1 MKNKKINVPSRVQI
15 GVGVILA
22 IMILLSACSNPIG
35 NSAEQGQVT
44 LHLDVGSRTLVSDI
58 STEISLYRVT
68 FSDGS
73 GSEVVVDSQNTTVQT
88 SLPALKTYD
97 ILVEGFNSSSQLVA
111 TGVGSVSVD
120 SGQSHSVAII
130 VTAAD
135 GSGTAYIEIQ
145 WNSVQ
150 TQSASVEGVL
160 KDTQNQSIPM
170 NFSVTSDGQ
179 AVGEV
184 QVEDGFY
191 TLEAQLLD
199 GDTVVAGFAEAVQ
212 ISADGTTQHVFS
224 FDTVNKPGEAIAVTS
239 DSFTVVWNPPEDPD
253 TGDPLAVD
261 GYRFYYREHGTY
273 QWTHLA
279 DTGARVTEY
288 TVTTAEIPYGEYDF
302 AVSSVS
308 SGEESELHTSY
319 DDTAVPTYGW
329 YIDWN

>member
-15 GVGVILA
+15 GVGVILT

-73 GSEVVVDSQNTTVQT
+73 GSEVVVDSQNTTIQT

-111 TGVGSVSVD
+111 TGVGSVTIE
-120 SGQSHSVAII
+120 SGQTHSLAII

-135 GSGTAYIEIQ
+135 GSGTARIEIQ

-150 TQSASVEGVL
+150 TQSASVEGYL
-160 KDTQNQSIPM
+160 KNTQNQTIPM

-184 QVEDGFY
+184 QVDDGFY

-199 GDTVVAGFAEAVQ
+199 GGTVVAGFAEAVQ
-212 ISADGTTQHVFS
+212 ISAGGTTQHVFS

-253 TGDPLAVD
+253 TGNPLAVD

-279 DTGARVTEY
+279 DTGATVTEY
-288 TVTTAEIPYGEYDF
+288 TVTTADIPYGEYDF

-319 DDTAVPTYGW
+319 DDTAVPSYGW